1 MVRWL
6 AILVRTPR
14 STIRTQ
20 RELVL
25 ENLALRQQVAGWKV
39 RQPRPQLTA
48 TDRLFWVV
56 LSRLWTNWRSSLQV
70 VRPETVVRCH
80 RQGFRRHWAWKSRHR
95 RGRPAIGT
103 EVRDLIRRMSRANPL
118 WGAPRI
124 HGELLKLGL
133 TVSQATVSKYMLRP
147 RRPPS
152 QAWRTFL
159 ANHAKDLIGLDF
171 FTVLTATFRV
181 LFALVVLSHGRRRL
195 VHFNVTEHP
204 TADWTGRQLIEA
216 CGPEEAPRHL
226 IRDRDQ
232 VYGERFSRQA
242 RTLDIR
248 EVVIAPRSP
257 WQNAYAEAVIGS
269 IRPECLHHVVVI
281 GERHLLGILSKYV
294 DYYNGTRTHL
304 SLAKDAP
311 EPRSVQPPSQGRVVE
326 VPRVGGLH
334 HEYLRRAARA
344 NGANKWKAQHV

>member
-6 AILVRTPR
+6 AILVWTLR

-20 RELVL
+20 RELAL
-25 ENLALRQQVAGWKV
+25 ENLALRQQVAVWKV

-56 LSRLWTNWRSSLQV
+56 LSRLWKNWRSSLQV
-70 VRPETVVRCH
+70 VRPETVVRWH
-80 RQGFRRHWAWKSRHR
+80 RQGFRRYWAWKSRHR

-133 TVSQATVSKYMLRP
+133 TVSQATVSKYMPRQ

-152 QAWRTFL
+152 QVWRTFL
-159 ANHAKDLIGLDF
+159 KNHAQDLIALDF
-171 FTVLTATFRV
+171 FTVATATFRV
-181 LFALVVLSHGRRRL
+181 LFVLVGLSHGRRRL
-195 VHFNVTEHP
+195 RHFNITEHP
-204 TADWTGRQLIEA
+204 TAEWTARQLIEA
-216 CGPEEAPRHL
+216 CGPEDSPRYL

-242 RTLDIR
+242 KMLDIR
-248 EVVIAPRSP
+248 QTVIAPRSP
-257 WQNAYAEAVIGS
+257 WQNAYAERVIGS
-269 IRPECLHHVVVI
+269 IRRECLDHIVVI
-281 GERHLLGILSKYV
+281 GERHLRGILSNYV
-294 DYYNGTRTHL
+294 DYYNETRTHL
-304 SLAKDAP
+304 ALAKDAP
-311 EPRSVQPPSQGRVVE
+311 EPRSAQAPSQGRVVE

-334 HEYLRRAARA
+334 HEYLRRAA
-344 NGANKWKAQHV
+344 